1 VARIFYAYLKSK
13 QQAATSKTREQLC
26 LIRQIC
32 AASSDKQRQK
42 RSTHHTHNHT
52 SHIWEAKK
60 NCGTSAEIL
69 LNNMINNFVMFFKA
83 N

>member
-13 QQAATSKTREQLC
+13 QQAATSRTREQLC

-32 AASSDKQRQK
+32 AVSSDKQRQK

-60 NCGTSAEIL
+60 TAAPVTSAEIL
-69 LNNMINNFVMFFKA
+69 LNNLINNFDMFF
-83 N
+83 